1 MATRRRKSD
10 GVDDLEQRVL
20 AEVEKGKKSSDA
32 EAVARAIEAFDLLRR
47 LNASR
52 DNERAT
58 RKKLGDEVIAAE
70 QKLNEAVELEASS
83 SSAKV
88 EKLHTVVDA
97 WQELKDKRSEK
108 ADAMAACRNE
118 RKALEQRIE
127 ELLDD
132 ATQLGL
138 FSETIRD
145 DLRDRGALPPEA
157 PASTV
162 PPHDP
167 ETGEVLTPRGDSSDD
182 ADDGDADEDDGDAD
196 PFKLEADKDEDDFE
210 PWRPK
215 A

>member
-118 RKALEQRIE
+118 RKALERRIE

-157 PASTV
+157 PTSTV

-167 ETGEVLTPRGDSSDD
+167 ETGEVLTHRDDSSDD
-182 ADDGDADEDDGDAD
+182 DADEGDDADAD

-215 A
+215 S

>member
-32 EAVARAIEAFDLLRR
+32 EAVARAMEVFDLLKR
-47 LNASR
+47 LSASR
-52 DNERAT
+52 ENERAL
-58 RKKLGDEVIAAE
+58 KKKHGDEVTAAE
-70 QKLNEAVELEASS
+70 QELKSAIEFDAQSQAAKIQKLDRVIM
-83 SSAKV
+83 
-88 EKLHTVVDA
+88 A
-97 WQELKDKRSEK
+97 WQVLADRKTEK
-108 ADAMAACRNE
+108 AEALAEARNE
-118 RKALEQRIE
+118 RLGLEQRIVE
-127 ELLDD
+127 IVDD
-132 ATQLGL
+132 VRQLGL

-145 DLRDRGALPPEA
+145 DLRERGALPPDA

-167 ETGEVLTPRGDSSDD
+167 ETGEVLTPRDDEPDDEGDS
-182 ADDGDADEDDGDAD
+182 DGEDGDAD

>member
-32 EAVARAIEAFDLLRR
+32 EAVARAMEVFDLLKR
-47 LNASR
+47 LSASR
-52 DNERAT
+52 ENERAL
-58 RKKLGDEVIAAE
+58 KKKHGAEVTAAE
-70 QKLNEAVELEASS
+70 QALKSAIEFEAQSQAAKIQKLDRVIM
-83 SSAKV
+83 
-88 EKLHTVVDA
+88 A
-97 WQELKDKRSEK
+97 WQELADRKTEK
-108 ADAMAACRNE
+108 AEALAEARNE
-118 RKALEQRIE
+118 RLGLEQRIVE
-127 ELLDD
+127 IVDD
-132 ATQLGL
+132 VRQLGL

-145 DLRDRGALPPEA
+145 DLRERGALPPDA

-167 ETGEVLTPRGDSSDD
+167 ETGEVLTPRDDEPDDEGD
-182 ADDGDADEDDGDAD
+182 GEDGDAD

>member
-58 RKKLGDEVIAAE
+58 RKKFGDEVIAAE

-138 FSETIRD
+138 FSGTIRD
-145 DLRDRGALPPEA
+145 DLRDRGALPPDT

-167 ETGEVLTPRGDSSDD
+167 ETGEVLTSRADEPDD
-182 ADDGDADEDDGDAD
+182 ADDESDDGDAD